1 MVAERG
7 ADAHSAGVGT
17 PAASPGT
24 TSDSPI
30 DCGTDAERASPD
42 LRISTT
48 QLKALLK
55 AGPVLMLDVR
65 DADSYVAG
73 HLPGAILLPLA
84 DLADRLSELRGQN
97 RPTVIYCT

>member
-1 MVAERG
+1 MIAERG
-7 ADAHSAGVGT
+7 VDAQSAEIGT

-24 TSDSPI
+24 SSDSPI
-30 DCGTDAERASPD
+30 DFGTDAERASPD

-55 AGPVLMLDVR
+55 ADPVLVLDVR
-65 DADSYVAG
+65 DADRYEAG

-84 DLADRLSELRGQN
+84 DLADRLSELRGEN
-97 RPTVIYCT
+97 RPIVAYCT